1 MKTFD
6 EVHQLALEGL
16 WLSFPRLKGKD
27 ITLRSNLKK
36 DFNLDSLD
44 HVDFMCAV
52 EELYGATIIDKDLY
66 ENREKDFQEAAT
78 KTFADIIRCLQFY
91 INKIEGEQN
100 V

>member
-36 DFNLDSLD
+36 DFHLDSLD
-44 HVDFMCAV
+44 HVDFLCAV

-66 ENREKDFQEAAT
+66 ENSEKDFQEAAS
-78 KTFADIIRCLQFY
+78 KTENNY
-91 INKIEGEQN
+91 N

>member
-44 HVDFMCAV
+44 HVDFICAV

-66 ENREKDFQEAAT
+66 ENSEKDFQEAAS
-78 KTFADIIRCLQFY
+78 KTFADMVRCLQFY

>member
-16 WLSFPRLKGKD
+16 WSSFPRLKYEN

-36 DFNLDSLD
+36 DFHLDSLD
-44 HVDFMCAV
+44 HVDFLCAV

-66 ENREKDFQEAAT
+66 ENSEKDFQEAAS

>member
-66 ENREKDFQEAAT
+66 ENSEKDFQEAAS

>member
-16 WLSFPRLKGKD
+16 WLSFPRLKYEN

-36 DFNLDSLD
+36 DFRLDSLD
-44 HVDFMCAV
+44 HVDFLCAV

-66 ENREKDFQEAAT
+66 ENSEKDFQEAAS